1 MGKCACGNW
10 CCGGGWTGGVALS
23 PKHHLE
29 ALIVEIIV
37 SCEGDQETEKVKS
50 MYCMTDFDS
59 NLFVIHDKKAPSF
72 MCREKKL
79 VHCIFCYTLIFYFS
93 MAILISY
100 D

>member
-1 MGKCACGNW
+1 MKLSNMGKCACGNW

-37 SCEGDQETEKVKS
+37 SCEGDQETEKVKP

-59 NLFVIHDKKAPSF
+59 NLFVIHDK
-72 MCREKKL
+72 
-79 VHCIFCYTLIFYFS
+79 
-93 MAILISY
+93 
-100 D
+100 